1 MEREKVTELEVQL
14 SRRYQ
19 KKNFMLISYEC
30 GQQVQK
36 TINLNVLKI
45 KFTLCIK
52 PTSDKYFIPDATP
65 RAIPSNSVIENFV
78 SFC

>member
-1 MEREKVTELEVQL
+1 
-14 SRRYQ
+14 
-19 KKNFMLISYEC
+19 MLISYEC

-45 KFTLCIK
+45 KLGGGGGGGG
-52 PTSDKYFIPDATP
+52 DKYFIPDATP